1 MSQLDQIEHFIVLM
15 LENRSFDCL
24 LGKLYPP
31 SADFDGLTGTELNTD
46 TLHNVIAVW
55 NSSDTDETTMSIPT
69 PDPGELFED
78 INMQLFGTAN
88 PANPAPSAS
97 MSGFAS
103 NYERQATGTEQYDPK
118 SAMHYFSPEQ
128 VPVISTLARQFG
140 VSDRWFAS
148 APCQTWPNR
157 FFVHT
162 GTANGYQNNSPTD
175 FPYTMESIYNR
186 FELAGNENWKIYF
199 HDIAQSKTLSELW
212 LLADHFHFID
222 QLAKDAADGTL
233 PNYAFIEPRY
243 FSDWSMPNDMH
254 PPHVVTLGE
263 QLIASVY
270 NTLRAS
276 SAWTKTMLIITFD
289 EHGGCYDH
297 VAPPEATPPSETRT
311 APFNFDRYG
320 VRVPTVIVS
329 PYVKPGSII
338 RSPTGTPYDH
348 TSIIATLRKRF
359 PELGPPLTARVAGA
373 PDVGNALTL
382 AVPINLGPVHIDP
395 LLYAASPSEVARA
408 QEQPLNNMQ
417 KSLVKL
423 AANLPS
429 NAVGADPA
437 AIGAHVAQIQVK
449 ESEPPVEATAS
460 ARGGAAFVKQKL
472 GEFFTK
478 PQVTN

>member
-31 SADFDGLTGTELNTD
+31 SADFDGLTGTEFNTD

-69 PDPGELFED
+69 LDPGELFED

-162 GTANGYQNNSPTD
+162 GTANGYQNNSPTH

-186 FELAGNENWKIYF
+186 FELAGNENWKIDF

-297 VAPPEATPPSETRT
+297 VAPPEATPPSER
-311 APFNFDRYG
+311 RM
-320 VRVPTVIVS
+320 
-329 PYVKPGSII
+329 
-338 RSPTGTPYDH
+338 
-348 TSIIATLRKRF
+348 
-359 PELGPPLTARVAGA
+359 PPLISTATVFECQR
-373 PDVGNALTL
+373 
-382 AVPINLGPVHIDP
+382 
-395 LLYAASPSEVARA
+395 
-408 QEQPLNNMQ
+408 
-417 KSLVKL
+417 
-423 AANLPS
+423 
-429 NAVGADPA
+429 
-437 AIGAHVAQIQVK
+437 
-449 ESEPPVEATAS
+449 
-460 ARGGAAFVKQKL
+460 
-472 GEFFTK
+472 
-478 PQVTN
+478 